1 MPQYLADINGS
12 NFILSEENPNS
23 TDDKTYFKK
32 VSGKDFY
39 PGMLIV
45 QKKGK

>member
-1 MPQYLADINGS
+1 LRITSCRTRAE
-12 NFILSEENPNS
+12 EENTTS